1 MGVLQRFGDI
11 MSANVNALLDKC
23 EDPVK
28 MIDEYMRQ
36 AREDQAKVK
45 KETASIMAEEAN
57 AKRNLE
63 KLQKEK
69 ADYDNAVR
77 NAVSQGNDEDA
88 KKLLER
94 ANALGVE
101 VQKAQGIYDIAAKNA
116 ENMRQMYDKLSSDIA
131 LLEQRRANVKAQAS
145 MASAQESI
153 NKTTKK
159 FGGSKVNDAFS
170 RMEERTA
177 RRLDEA
183 TAAAQLDAATTQDST
198 TDLKDQYLAGGGSSL
213 DDQLAAIKAEM
224 GMSGNSGE

>member
-11 MSANVNALLDKC
+11 MSANINALLDKC

-28 MIDEYMRQ
+28 MIDQYMRQ
-36 AREDQAKVK
+36 AKEDQAAVK

-57 AKRNLE
+57 AKRNLD
-63 KLQKEK
+63 KVKGEK
-69 ADYDNAVR
+69 AQYDTAVR
-77 NAVSQGNDEDA
+77 NAIAQGDDEGA

-94 ANALGVE
+94 SNALGLE
-101 VQKAQGIYDIAAKNA
+101 VQKAQQVYDIAAKNA
-116 ENMRQMYDKLSSDIA
+116 ENMRAMYDKLSSDIV

-145 MASAQESI
+145 MANAQERI
-153 NKTTKK
+153 NKTSQR
-159 FGGSKVNDAFS
+159 FGNNRVGDAFS

-183 TAAAQLDAATTQDST
+183 TAAAQLDAMTTQDST
-198 TDLKDQYLAGGGSSL
+198 ADLKDKYLAGGNSSL

-224 GMSGNSGE
+224 GV